1 MAVLDW
7 KKYNKKIFNLFIVIL
22 LSLIFFNVFTD
33 PYNIFDMPKIKYFN
47 AIKSDAGRNQ
57 RVTKIVNLKLDKT
70 PLNSV
75 FLGSSRVDATIS
87 EKYYNQLTNLNTKNL
102 GMNALSHSETIK
114 VANYVV
120 LVHPEIK
127 KIYVGLDFF
136 RFLERNKD
144 EKREVVIPKTT
155 KLTIAEINPLILSF
169 NTTLSSINTLKA
181 NLFPKKKKKEY
192 NPKPE
197 FIRIINQYAKN
208 YKNAELSIEEIKKLK
223 QLQIDMNKKGIEV
236 IFYTNPTHAI
246 DMALID
252 ELKVLSVFNEWKI
265 QLAEHFDYI
274 DFDFIN
280 DLTVENV
287 DKNTKYFKESSHGTA
302 KLGEIIVD
310 YLVLK
315 NNSYAKQI
323 NKNNVRS
330 FSILNNKQIKNWKI
344 NNSEWI
350 EIIKKAVEKQNE
362 KV

>member
-1 MAVLDW
+1 MSW
-7 KKYNKKIFNLFIVIL
+7 KKYNKKIFCCFIGIL
-22 LSLIFFNVFTD
+22 LGLIFFNVIVD
-33 PYNIFDMPKIKYFN
+33 PYKIFNAPKIKYFN
-47 AIKSDAGRNQ
+47 AKKADADRNQ

-70 PLNSV
+70 PLDSV
-75 FLGSSRVDATIS
+75 FLGSSRVNATIS
-87 EKYYNQLTNLNTKNL
+87 ENYYNKLTDLKTKNL

-114 VANYVV
+114 VANYVI

-136 RFLERNKD
+136 RFLEKNKD

-169 NTTLSSINTLKA
+169 NTTLSSINTVKA

-197 FIRIINQYAKN
+197 FIRIINQYANN
-208 YKNAELSIEEIKKLK
+208 YENAKLSIEEIEKLK
-223 QLQIDMNKKGIEV
+223 QFQIDMNEKGIDV

-252 ELKVLSVFNEWKI
+252 ELKVLPVFNEWKI

-280 DLTVENV
+280 DLTVETV
-287 DKNTKYFKESSHGTA
+287 DKNTKYFKESSHGTV

-310 YLVLK
+310 YLILK
-315 NNSYAKQI
+315 NNNYAKEI

-330 FSILNNKQIKNWKI
+330 FSALNNNKIKNWER
-344 NNSEWI
+344 NNPDWI
-350 EIIKKAVEKQNE
+350 EIIEKAILKSEVNN
-362 KV
+362 VI

>member
-1 MAVLDW
+1 
-7 KKYNKKIFNLFIVIL
+7 
-22 LSLIFFNVFTD
+22 
-33 PYNIFDMPKIKYFN
+33 
-47 AIKSDAGRNQ
+47 
-57 RVTKIVNLKLDKT
+57 
-70 PLNSV
+70 
-75 FLGSSRVDATIS
+75 
-87 EKYYNQLTNLNTKNL
+87 
-102 GMNALSHSETIK
+102 
-114 VANYVV
+114 
-120 LVHPEIK
+120 
-127 KIYVGLDFF
+127 
-136 RFLERNKD
+136 
-144 EKREVVIPKTT
+144 
-155 KLTIAEINPLILSF
+155 
-169 NTTLSSINTLKA
+169 
-181 NLFPKKKKKEY
+181 
-192 NPKPE
+192 
-197 FIRIINQYAKN
+197 
-208 YKNAELSIEEIKKLK
+208 
-223 QLQIDMNKKGIEV
+223 MNKKGIEV
-236 IFYTNPTHAI
+236 ILYTNPTHAI

-280 DLTVENV
+280 DLTVETV

-315 NNSYAKQI
+315 NNNYAKQI

>member
-7 KKYNKKIFNLFIVIL
+7 KKYNKKIFNLFIGIL
-22 LSLIFFNVFTD
+22 LSLILFNVFTD

-144 EKREVVIPKTT
+144 EKE
-155 KLTIAEINPLILSF
+155 KL
-169 NTTLSSINTLKA
+169 
-181 NLFPKKKKKEY
+181 
-192 NPKPE
+192 
-197 FIRIINQYAKN
+197 
-208 YKNAELSIEEIKKLK
+208 
-223 QLQIDMNKKGIEV
+223 
-236 IFYTNPTHAI
+236 
-246 DMALID
+246 
-252 ELKVLSVFNEWKI
+252 
-265 QLAEHFDYI
+265 
-274 DFDFIN
+274 
-280 DLTVENV
+280 
-287 DKNTKYFKESSHGTA
+287 
-302 KLGEIIVD
+302 
-310 YLVLK
+310 
-315 NNSYAKQI
+315 
-323 NKNNVRS
+323 
-330 FSILNNKQIKNWKI
+330 
-344 NNSEWI
+344 
-350 EIIKKAVEKQNE
+350 
-362 KV
+362 

>member
-1 MAVLDW
+1 M
-7 KKYNKKIFNLFIVIL
+7 
-22 LSLIFFNVFTD
+22 
-33 PYNIFDMPKIKYFN
+33 
-47 AIKSDAGRNQ
+47 
-57 RVTKIVNLKLDKT
+57 
-70 PLNSV
+70 
-75 FLGSSRVDATIS
+75 
-87 EKYYNQLTNLNTKNL
+87 
-102 GMNALSHSETIK
+102 
-114 VANYVV
+114 
-120 LVHPEIK
+120 
-127 KIYVGLDFF
+127 
-136 RFLERNKD
+136 
-144 EKREVVIPKTT
+144 
-155 KLTIAEINPLILSF
+155 SF

-265 QLAEHFDYI
+265 QLAEYFDYI

-330 FSILNNKQIKNWKI
+330 FSILNNKQIKNWEVK
-344 NNSEWI
+344 NPEWN
-350 EIIKKAVEKQNE
+350 EIIKEAIEKQNE
-362 KV
+362 KI